1 MAKQV
6 QAESFNTRALN
17 VVGVKCWKLEVTNY
31 GERKSSFDFYTRSE
45 KYAGV
50 KRDIILKMSPGAT
63 VKIIPGTIC
72 FK

>member
-1 MAKQV
+1 MPQYT
-6 QAESFNTRALN
+6 ESFNVRVHHVINTA
-17 VVGVKCWKLEVTNY
+17 CWKLEVTNY

-50 KRDIILKMSPGAT
+50 KRDIILKMSPEAI